1 MSLPRSNLHQIVGN
15 QRISA
20 KPIEYADIQ
29 VNKSLSIYPTT
40 MEDATSNHSDSTVK
54 IKKEKWYERRCVR
67 REFREGSCCKRFNLL
82 MI

>member
-54 IKKEKWYERRCVR
+54 IKKEMIVEKENR
-67 REFREGSCCKRFNLL
+67 KRKNYNIFVFLNR
-82 MI
+82 